1 MSDTWE
7 SKLLDMRLW
16 RTIKIASVALLVIG
30 SAVMTNHF
38 LHTLAV
44 QSNELEQTKL
54 QLQKPT
60 TFSQAQKTN
69 WDS

>member
-1 MSDTWE
+1 
-7 SKLLDMRLW
+7 
-16 RTIKIASVALLVIG
+16 VALLVIG